1 MLSKSLKIKHVA
13 LFMAAWMFM
22 LTAPCQTVLAALVPT
37 ETAVEA
43 RSAGEARELINGL
56 LSRAE
61 VQAQLKLH
69 GIDPLEAKA
78 RVESLSDAEA
88 VDVASRIDQLPAGGS
103 AVGVIVGAILLVF
116 LVLLITDL
124 LGLTDVFPF
133 VKKHR

>member
-1 MLSKSLKIKHVA
+1 
-13 LFMAAWMFM
+13 MAAWMFM
-22 LTAPCQTVLAALVPT
+22 LAAPCRTVLAALVPT
-37 ETAVEA
+37 EAVVEA
-43 RSAGEARELINGL
+43 RSAGEARVLINGL
-56 LSRAE
+56 LGRAE
-61 VQAQLKLH
+61 VQTQLKLH

-88 VDVASRIDQLPAGGS
+88 VDVAGRIDRLPAGGS

-116 LVLLITDL
+116 LVLLVTDL